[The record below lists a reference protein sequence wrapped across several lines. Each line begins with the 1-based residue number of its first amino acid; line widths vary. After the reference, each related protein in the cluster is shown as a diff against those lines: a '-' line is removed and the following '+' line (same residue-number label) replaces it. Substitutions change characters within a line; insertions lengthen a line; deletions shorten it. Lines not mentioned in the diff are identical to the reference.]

1 MKSRESFKAAIR
13 RVFRDYILGLRKT
26 GALGKVLE
34 RAAADA
40 EFKARLIESPR
51 SVLEQSGVVLPDGI
65 NVEVLVNTEKL
76 IHIVLPPYIG
86 NTAEGGRSCKPTD

>member
-13 RVFRDYILGLRKT
+13 RVFRDYILGLRRT
-26 GALGKVLE
+26 GALGRVLE
-34 RAAADA
+34 RAAADP
-40 EFKARLIESPR
+40 EFKARLVESPR
-51 SVLEQSGVVLPDGI
+51 SVLEQCGVALPEGI

-86 NTAEGGRSCKPTD
+86 TAADKERP